1 MPLGRSLKALPRL
14 LSKGERGRYS
24 PPTSSVLGD
33 FALHATGYRTST
45 AAVNR

>member
-24 PPTSSVLGD
+24 PHLERLGD